1 MFVGQHKP
9 AQYSE
14 INSTINMVEIMA
26 MLLLAG
32 LALASSLQLEFDEID
47 SLERYQFMELRP
59 LAMEF
64 SQHFRNITEKDLDLP
79 SSSQLDSQCLSDM
92 AQLLSA
98 FRSKNIW
105 ALKSRY
111 RDLKLKLFKVTSLV
125 L

>member
-1 MFVGQHKP
+1 M

-14 INSTINMVEIMA
+14 IDSTINMVEIMA

-47 SLERYQFMELRP
+47 SLEGYQFMELRP
-59 LAMEF
+59 LAKEF
-64 SQHFRNITEKDLDLP
+64 LQHFRNIAEKDLDLP
-79 SSSQLDSQCLSDM
+79 SSSQQDSHCLSDM
-92 AQLLSA
+92 TQLLSA
-98 FRSKNIW
+98 LRSKNIW

-111 RDLKLKLFKVTSLV
+111 RDLKLKVFKLTSLV